1 MRWPSSIADGLWI
14 DVRRERDIVVLSV
27 AMFTF
32 SLAFQATSRYLPRY
46 LSVLGAGAVV
56 IGLFGS
62 LSSLLAALYPYPG
75 GVIADRVGSRRAL
88 TAFGVASTVGFLLWA
103 LAEPIGTLRLS
114 GPAGPLVIPVGIF
127 VGAVFVQAWRSLG
140 LGATFAVVKQAVPP
154 DRLASGFAST
164 ETVRRLAFLLGPVL
178 AAAVLAMMTFTRGF
192 VIILFAAA
200 TVAAVGTV
208 AQHRLYDAADEPIGK
223 PLQGLGQLRRDL
235 RALPAALRTLLV
247 ADACVRFANGMVYVF
262 FVIVVTEFLAVGLR
276 LPAALG
282 GRAIGPDPFFGLL
295 LGVEMLIALAAML
308 PMAAVADRVGYKPVV
323 AAGFAVYALFPVL
336 LISAPA
342 DPLVLIAL
350 FAFSGLRFAGLPAHK
365 AFIIAPARRG
375 AGATTVGVYY
385 LIRNL
390 VTVPAAAVGGV
401 LYALSPTVAFTAASV
416 VGLVGTA
423 IFLIAAPAPAPAG

>member
-1 MRWPSSIADGLWI
+1 MRRLSSITDGLWI
-14 DVRRERDIVVLSV
+14 DIRRERDIVVLSV

-103 LAEPIGTLRLS
+103 LAEPIGTLSLRTP
-114 GPAGPLVIPVGIF
+114 GGPLVIPIGIF

-140 LGATFAVVKQAVPP
+140 LGATFAVVKQAVPS

-178 AAAVLAMMTFTRGF
+178 AAAVLTVTTFTRGF

-208 AQHRLYDAADEPIGK
+208 AQHLLYAADEPIGK
-223 PLQGLGQLRRDL
+223 PLQGISQLRGDL

-247 ADACVRFANGMVYVF
+247 ADAFVRFANGMVYVF

-276 LPAALG
+276 LPAVLG
-282 GRAIGPDPFFGLL
+282 ARSIGPDPFFGLL
-295 LGVEMLIALAAML
+295 LGVEMLVALAAML

-342 DPLVLIAL
+342 DPVVLIGL

-390 VTVPAAAVGGV
+390 VTVPAAAVGGL

-416 VGLVGTA
+416 VGLIGTA
-423 IFLIAAPAPAPAG
+423 IFLIAAPAPTPTA

>member
-1 MRWPSSIADGLWI
+1 MRGLPSITDRLWI
-14 DVRRERDIVVLSV
+14 DIRHERDIVVLSV

-62 LSSLLAALYPYPG
+62 FSSLLAALYPYPG
-75 GVIADRVGSRRAL
+75 GLIADRVGARRAL
-88 TAFGVASTVGFLLWA
+88 TGFGLASTVGFLLWA
-103 LAEPIGTLRLS
+103 FAAPIGSVSLS
-114 GPAGPLVIPVGIF
+114 GPQGPLVLPIGIF

-178 AAAVLAMMTFTRGF
+178 AAGVLAVTTFPRGF
-192 VIILFAAA
+192 PIILLAAA
-200 TVAAVGTV
+200 TVAAVGTI
-208 AQHRLYDAADEPIGK
+208 AQHRLYDADDPVGK
-223 PLQGLGQLRRDL
+223 PLQGIEQLRRDMG
-235 RALPAALRTLLV
+235 ALPGALRRLLI
-247 ADACVRFANGMVYVF
+247 ADTFVRFANGMVYVF

-276 LPAALG
+276 LPAGLG
-282 GRAIGPDPFFGLL
+282 GRSIAPDPFFGLL
-295 LGVEMLIALAAML
+295 LGVEMLVALAAML
-308 PMAAVADRVGYKPVV
+308 PMAAVADRLGYKPVV
-323 AAGFAVYALFPVL
+323 ALGFAVYAVFPVL

-342 DPLVLIAL
+342 DPRVLVAL

-365 AFIIAPARRG
+365 AYIIAPARRD

-390 VTVPAAAVGGV
+390 ATVPAAAVGGL
-401 LYALSPTVAFTAASV
+401 LYALSPALAFTTASV
-416 VGLVGTA
+416 VGLLGTA
-423 IFLIAAPAPAPAG
+423 YFLIAAEAPTPTG

>member
-1 MRWPSSIADGLWI
+1 MRTPSWVAEGVWVDI
-14 DVRRERDIVVLSV
+14 RREPDIVVLSV

-75 GVIADRVGSRRAL
+75 GLIADRVGARRAL
-88 TAFGVASTVGFLLWA
+88 TAFGLASTVGFLLWA
-103 LAEPIGTLRLS
+103 LAGPIGTVTLAAP
-114 GPAGPLVIPVGIF
+114 GGPLVIPVGIF

-178 AAAVLAMMTFTRGF
+178 AAGVLAVLSFTRGF
-192 VIILFAAA
+192 VIILVAAA
-200 TVAAVGTV
+200 TVAAIGTL
-208 AQHRLYDAADEPIGK
+208 AQHRLYAADAPVGK

-235 RALPAALRTLLV
+235 RALPVALRRLLV
-247 ADACVRFANGMVYVF
+247 ADTFVRFANGMVYVF
-262 FVIVVTEFLAVGLR
+262 FVIVVTEYLAVGLR
-276 LPAALG
+276 LPSALG
-282 GRAIGPDPFFGLL
+282 GSSIDPDPFFGLL
-295 LGVEMLIALAAML
+295 LGVEMLVALAAML
-308 PMAAVADRVGYKPVV
+308 PMAAVADRVGYKPIV
-323 AAGFAVYALFPVL
+323 ALGFAVYAVFPVL

-365 AFIIAPARRG
+365 AFIVAPAHRG
-375 AGATTVGVYY
+375 EGATTVGVYY

-390 VTVPAAAVGGV
+390 VTVPAATVGGV
-401 LYALSPTVAFTAASV
+401 LYAVAPTVAFATASA
-416 VGLVGTA
+416 VGLIGTA
-423 IFLIAAPAPAPAG
+423 IFLLTAPAPIPGG